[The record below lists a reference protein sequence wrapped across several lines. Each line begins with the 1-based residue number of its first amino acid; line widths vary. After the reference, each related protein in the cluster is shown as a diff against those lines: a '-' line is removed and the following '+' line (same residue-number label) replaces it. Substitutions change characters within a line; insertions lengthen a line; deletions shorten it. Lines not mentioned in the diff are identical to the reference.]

1 MPLQLLTHLLKVE
14 FNMSD
19 KISIKGIQAL
29 GYHGLL
35 EDERKNGQLFI
46 VDVEVELDLSKAG
59 KSDDIKK
66 SVDYNAL
73 AILIHNEI
81 TGPAVNLIESLAHR
95 IGIKALDSFKEIDEI
110 KVTVHKPKAPIEV
123 SFTDVSVSIKVKR

>member
-1 MPLQLLTHLLKVE
+1 
-14 FNMSD
+14 MSD
-19 KISIKGIQAL
+19 KISIKGIQAH

-95 IGIKALDSFKEIDEI
+95 IGIKALETFKEIDEI

-123 SFTDVSVSIKVKR
+123 RFTDVSVSRKVKR

>member
-1 MPLQLLTHLLKVE
+1 
-14 FNMSD
+14 MSD
-19 KISIKGIQAL
+19 KILITGIQAL

-46 VDVEVELDLSKAG
+46 VDVEVELDLSEAAKN
-59 KSDDIKK
+59 DDIKK

-95 IGIKALDSFKEIDEI
+95 IGIKALETFKEIDEI

-123 SFTDVSVSIKVKR
+123 RFTDVSVSIKVKR

>member
-1 MPLQLLTHLLKVE
+1 
-14 FNMSD
+14 MSD
-19 KISIKGIQAL
+19 KILIKGIQAL

-46 VDVEVELDLSKAG
+46 VDAEVELDLSEAAKN
-59 KSDDIKK
+59 DDIKK

-73 AILIHNEI
+73 AILIHSEI
-81 TGPAVNLIESLAHR
+81 TGPAVNIIESLAHR
-95 IGIKALDSFKEIDEI
+95 IGIKALEAFKEIDEI

>member
-1 MPLQLLTHLLKVE
+1 
-14 FNMSD
+14 MSD
-19 KISIKGIQAL
+19 KILITGIQAL

-46 VDVEVELDLSKAG
+46 VDAEVELDLSEAAKN
-59 KSDDIKK
+59 DDIKK

-73 AILIHNEI
+73 AILIHSEI

-95 IGIKALDSFKEIDEI
+95 IGIKALETFKEIDEI

-123 SFTDVSVSIKVKR
+123 SFTDVSVSIIVKR

>member
-1 MPLQLLTHLLKVE
+1 
-14 FNMSD
+14 MSD

-81 TGPAVNLIESLAHR
+81 TGLAVNLIESLAHR

>member
-1 MPLQLLTHLLKVE
+1 
-14 FNMSD
+14 MSD
-19 KISIKGIQAL
+19 KILITGIQAL

-35 EDERKNGQLFI
+35 EDERKNGQLFV
-46 VDVEVELDLSKAG
+46 VDVEVELDLSEAAKN
-59 KSDDIKK
+59 DDIKK

-95 IGIKALDSFKEIDEI
+95 IGIKALETFKEIDEI
-110 KVTVHKPKAPIEV
+110 KVTVHKPKAPIGV

>member
-1 MPLQLLTHLLKVE
+1 
-14 FNMSD
+14 MSD
-19 KISIKGIQAL
+19 KISITGIQAH
-29 GYHGLL
+29 GFHGLL
-35 EDERKNGQLFI
+35 EDEKKNGQLFI

-66 SVDYNAL
+66 SVDYTAL
-73 AILIHNEI
+73 AILIHGEI

-110 KVTVHKPKAPIEV
+110 KVTVHKPKAPIAV

>member
-1 MPLQLLTHLLKVE
+1 
-14 FNMSD
+14 MSD
-19 KISIKGIQAL
+19 KISIKGIQAH

-46 VDVEVELDLSKAG
+46 VDVEVELDLSEAAKN
-59 KSDDIKK
+59 DDIKK

-95 IGIKALDSFKEIDEI
+95 IGIKALKTFKEIDEI

-123 SFTDVSVSIKVKR
+123 SFTDVSVNIKVKR

>member
-1 MPLQLLTHLLKVE
+1 
-14 FNMSD
+14 MSD
-19 KISIKGIQAL
+19 KISIIGIQAH

-35 EDERKNGQLFI
+35 EDERKNGQLFV

-73 AILIHNEI
+73 AILIHGEI
-81 TGPAVNLIESLAHR
+81 TGPAVNLIESLAYR

>member
-1 MPLQLLTHLLKVE
+1 
-14 FNMSD
+14 MSD
-19 KISIKGIQAL
+19 KILITGIQAL

-35 EDERKNGQLFI
+35 EDERKNGQLFV
-46 VDVEVELDLSKAG
+46 VDAEVELDLSEAAKN
-59 KSDDIKK
+59 DDIKK

-73 AILIHNEI
+73 AILIHSEI

-95 IGIKALDSFKEIDEI
+95 IGIKALETFKEIDEI

-123 SFTDVSVSIKVKR
+123 SFADVSVSIKVKR

>member
-1 MPLQLLTHLLKVE
+1 
-14 FNMSD
+14 MSD
-19 KISIKGIQAL
+19 KILITGIQAL

-35 EDERKNGQLFI
+35 EDERKNGQLFV
-46 VDVEVELDLSKAG
+46 VDAEVELDLSEAAKN
-59 KSDDIKK
+59 DYIKK

-73 AILIHNEI
+73 AILIHSEI

-95 IGIKALDSFKEIDEI
+95 IGIKVLETFKEIDEI
-110 KVTVHKPKAPIEV
+110 KVTVHKPKAPIKV

>member
-1 MPLQLLTHLLKVE
+1 
-14 FNMSD
+14 MSD
-19 KISIKGIQAL
+19 KILITGIQAL

-35 EDERKNGQLFI
+35 EDERKNGQLFV
-46 VDVEVELDLSKAG
+46 VDVEVELDLSEAA

-95 IGIKALDSFKEIDEI
+95 IGIKALETFKEIDEI

-123 SFTDVSVSIKVKR
+123 SFTDVSVIIKVKR

>member
-1 MPLQLLTHLLKVE
+1 
-14 FNMSD
+14 MSD
-19 KISIKGIQAL
+19 KILITGIQAL

-46 VDVEVELDLSKAG
+46 VDAEVELDLSEAAKN
-59 KSDDIKK
+59 DDIKK

-73 AILIHNEI
+73 AILIHSEI

-95 IGIKALDSFKEIDEI
+95 IGIKALEMFKEIDEI
-110 KVTVHKPKAPIEV
+110 KVTVHKPKAPIEA

>member
-1 MPLQLLTHLLKVE
+1 
-14 FNMSD
+14 MSD
-19 KISIKGIQAL
+19 KILITGIQAL

-35 EDERKNGQLFI
+35 EDERKNGQLFV
-46 VDVEVELDLSKAG
+46 VDAEVELDLSEAAKN
-59 KSDDIKK
+59 DDIKK

-73 AILIHNEI
+73 AILIHSAI

-95 IGIKALDSFKEIDEI
+95 IGIKALETFKEIDEI

-123 SFTDVSVSIKVKR
+123 SFTDASVSIKVKR

>member
-1 MPLQLLTHLLKVE
+1 
-14 FNMSD
+14 MSD
-19 KISIKGIQAL
+19 KILITGIQAL

-35 EDERKNGQLFI
+35 EDERKNGQLFV
-46 VDVEVELDLSKAG
+46 VDAEVELDLSEAAKN
-59 KSDDIKK
+59 DDIKK

-73 AILIHNEI
+73 AILIHSEI

-95 IGIKALDSFKEIDEI
+95 IGIKALETFKEIDEI

-123 SFTDVSVSIKVKR
+123 SFRDVSVSIKVKR

>member
-1 MPLQLLTHLLKVE
+1 
-14 FNMSD
+14 MSD
-19 KISIKGIQAL
+19 KISIKGIQAH

-95 IGIKALDSFKEIDEI
+95 IGIKALETFKEIDEI

-123 SFTDVSVSIKVKR
+123 SFTDVSVGIKVKR

>member
-1 MPLQLLTHLLKVE
+1 VL
-14 FNMSD
+14 FRS
-19 KISIKGIQAL
+19 QAL

-95 IGIKALDSFKEIDEI
+95 IGKKALDSFKEIDEI
-110 KVTVHKPKAPIEV
+110 EVTVHKPKAPIEV
-123 SFTDVSVSIKVKR
+123 SFTDVLVSIKVKR

>member
-1 MPLQLLTHLLKVE
+1 
-14 FNMSD
+14 MSD
-19 KISIKGIQAL
+19 KISITGIQAH

-35 EDERKNGQLFI
+35 EDEKKNGQLFI
-46 VDVEVELDLSKAG
+46 VDVEIELDLSKAG

-73 AILIHNEI
+73 AVLIHSEI
-81 TGPAVNLIESLAHR
+81 TGPSVNLIESLAHR
-95 IGIKALDSFKEIDEI
+95 IGLKALETFKEIDEI

-123 SFTDVSVSIKVKR
+123 SFTDVSVIIKVKR

>member
-1 MPLQLLTHLLKVE
+1 
-14 FNMSD
+14 MSD
-19 KISIKGIQAL
+19 KISIIGIQAL

-35 EDERKNGQLFI
+35 DDERKNGQLFI
-46 VDVEVELDLSKAG
+46 VDVEVELDLSKAA
-59 KSDDIKK
+59 KSDDINN

-73 AILIHNEI
+73 AVLIHNEI

-95 IGIKALDSFKEIDEI
+95 IGKKALNSFKEIDEI

-123 SFTDVSVSIKVKR
+123 SFTDVLVSIKVKR

>member
-1 MPLQLLTHLLKVE
+1 
-14 FNMSD
+14 MSD
-19 KISIKGIQAL
+19 KISITGIQAH

-35 EDERKNGQLFI
+35 EDEKKNGQPFI
-46 VDVEVELDLSKAG
+46 VDVEVDLNLSKAA
-59 KSDDIKK
+59 KNDDIKK

-73 AILIHNEI
+73 AVLIHSEI

-95 IGIKALDSFKEIDEI
+95 IGIKALETFKEIDEI

-123 SFTDVSVSIKVKR
+123 SFTDVSVSIKAKR

>member
-1 MPLQLLTHLLKVE
+1 
-14 FNMSD
+14 MSD

-35 EDERKNGQLFI
+35 DDERKNGQLFI
-46 VDVEVELDLSKAG
+46 VDVEVELDLSKAA
-59 KSDDIKK
+59 KSDDINN

-73 AILIHNEI
+73 AVLIHNEI

-95 IGIKALDSFKEIDEI
+95 IGKKALNSFKEIDEI

>member
-1 MPLQLLTHLLKVE
+1 
-14 FNMSD
+14 MSD
-19 KISIKGIQAL
+19 KISITGIQAH

-35 EDERKNGQLFI
+35 EDEKKNGQPFI

-59 KSDDIKK
+59 KRDDIEK

-73 AILIHNEI
+73 AILVHSEI

-95 IGIKALDSFKEIDEI
+95 IGIKALETFKEIDEI
-110 KVTVHKPKAPIEV
+110 RVTVHKPKAPIEV
-123 SFTDVSVSIKVKR
+123 GFTDVSVSIKVKR

>member
-1 MPLQLLTHLLKVE
+1 
-14 FNMSD
+14 MSD
-19 KISIKGIQAL
+19 KISIKGIQAH

-59 KSDDIKK
+59 KSGDIKK

-123 SFTDVSVSIKVKR
+123 SFTDVK

>member
-1 MPLQLLTHLLKVE
+1 
-14 FNMSD
+14 MSD
-19 KISIKGIQAL
+19 KILITGIQAL

-35 EDERKNGQLFI
+35 EDERKNGQLFV
-46 VDVEVELDLSKAG
+46 VDVEVELDLSKAA
-59 KSDDIKK
+59 KNDDIKK

-73 AILIHNEI
+73 AILIHSEI

-95 IGIKALDSFKEIDEI
+95 IGIKALETFKEIDEI

-123 SFTDVSVSIKVKR
+123 SFTDVS

>member
-1 MPLQLLTHLLKVE
+1 
-14 FNMSD
+14 MSD
-19 KISIKGIQAL
+19 KISIKGIQAH

-95 IGIKALDSFKEIDEI
+95 IGIKAVETFKEIDEI
-110 KVTVHKPKAPIEV
+110 KVTVHKLKATIEV

>member
-1 MPLQLLTHLLKVE
+1 
-14 FNMSD
+14 MSD
-19 KISIKGIQAL
+19 KISITGIQAH

-46 VDVEVELDLSKAG
+46 VDAEIELDLSEAAKN
-59 KSDDIKK
+59 DDIKK

-73 AILIHNEI
+73 AVLIHSEI

-95 IGIKALDSFKEIDEI
+95 IGIKAFETFK
-110 KVTVHKPKAPIEV
+110 
-123 SFTDVSVSIKVKR
+123 

>member
-1 MPLQLLTHLLKVE
+1 
-14 FNMSD
+14 MSD
-19 KISIKGIQAL
+19 KISIIGIQAL

-35 EDERKNGQLFI
+35 DDERKNGQLFI
-46 VDVEVELDLSKAG
+46 VDVEVELDLSKAA
-59 KSDDIKK
+59 KSDDINN

-73 AILIHNEI
+73 AVLIHNEI

-95 IGIKALDSFKEIDEI
+95 IGKKALNSFKEIDEI
-110 KVTVHKPKAPIEV
+110 EVTVHKPKAPIEV